1 MRHFIMNGILWKV
14 RFVDPSS
21 HYLIDRTKTYRLAT
35 TDPKTK
41 YIYLSSSLK
50 GDMIVQVLLHELAHA
65 AIFSFGLLQDIHRAV
80 PPPMWIEA
88 EEWVCNFIADYGRK
102 IFQSAYAIL
111 GDDAWLYV
119 PYNLEKLVG

>member
-21 HYLIDRTKTYRLAT
+21 PYLIDRTKTHRLAT
-35 TDPKTK
+35 TDPKARS
-41 YIYLSSSLK
+41 IYLSSSLK
-50 GDMIVQVLLHELAHA
+50 GDMLTRVLLHELAHCTM
-65 AIFSFGLLQDIHRAV
+65 FSFGLLQDIHRAT
-80 PPPMWIEA
+80 PPSRWIEA
-88 EEWVCNFIADYGRK
+88 EEWVCNFIADYGRQ
-102 IFQSAYAIL
+102 IFQTAYSIL